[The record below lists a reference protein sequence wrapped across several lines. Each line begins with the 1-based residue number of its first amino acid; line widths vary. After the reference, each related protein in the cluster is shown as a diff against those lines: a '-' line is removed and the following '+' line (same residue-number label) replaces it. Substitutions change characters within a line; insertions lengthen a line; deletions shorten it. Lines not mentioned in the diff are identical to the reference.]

1 MAVRATVPAGLAAL
15 VASVVLLASATLL
28 GGCGKSEPDFALKD
42 GVWHYRN
49 AAIPEAD
56 ARSFKVLDDHHAKDS
71 RQVYYA
77 DSYRKGQ
84 EYWSIRHDRV
94 RTLEGADPA
103 SFRVLRD
110 DYARDAR
117 QLYYEGRRVEVKDLE
132 TFEILADGFARDRV
146 TGYYLRVPVQG
157 SDGASFE
164 VLDYRYSRDKSR
176 VYYSDYDSA
185 GGTQR
190 PSVRTMVLKGADP
203 ASITVLD
210 RGYAKTAKAVW
221 FRGEPV
227 RGAHA
232 ESFETP
238 PDLLE
243 GADARDRNGHFQHGA
258 RVPAPAA

>member
-1 MAVRATVPAGLAAL
+1 MTARALVLAAVL
-15 VASVVLLASATLL
+15 GLSVLA

-42 GVWHYRN
+42 GLWHYRN

-56 ARSFKVLDDHHAKDS
+56 AKTFTVLDEHHAKD
-71 RQVYYA
+71 RHRVYYG

-103 SFRVLRD
+103 SFRVMQQ
-110 DYARDAR
+110 DYARDATR
-117 QLYYEGRRVEVKDLE
+117 LYHEGQRIEVKDLE
-132 TFEILADGFARDRV
+132 SFEILSDGFARDRV
-146 TGYYLRVPVQG
+146 TGYYLRVPIAG
-157 SDGASFE
+157 SDGASFQ
-164 VLDYRYSRDKSR
+164 VLDWRYSRDKSR

-185 GGTQR
+185 GGAHR
-190 PSVRTMVLKGADP
+190 PTVRSVVLKGADP
-203 ASITVLD
+203 AAFTVLD
-210 RGYAKTAKAVW
+210 RGYAKTSKAVW

-243 GADARDRNGHFQHGA
+243 GADARDRNGHFQHGL
-258 RVPAPAA
+258 RVTAPAA